1 MDINKIE
8 CSDESNL
15 KISEAVIAKIAST
28 AATDVEGVASLAASS
43 ASQSVKR
50 ALGIKG
56 EAKGVSVTV
65 SDGEVVVD
73 LFIDVKYG
81 VNVKTTAE
89 NVQSS
94 VRSAIENMTG
104 MVVAKVDVAVVGLVF
119 ETENKGKQED

>member
-28 AATDVEGVASLAASS
+28 AATDVAGVASLAASS

-73 LFIDVKYG
+73 LFINVKYG